1 MKKNVLFMGI
11 CLCCISSFI
20 QAQEKEV
27 FPVRDAE
34 WTVCCDVSVFDGF
47 YWDEYHVNDYKIS
60 LIGCDTVW
68 NQENYHIFTE
78 CALYHIFTQR
88 DLRGGFRTDGERV
101 WITFDFEHEYLL
113 YDFDVNVGD
122 TICHGMIYK
131 EMPFY
136 EVSYPIESRR
146 KFEVISVIDK
156 IEYELEEK
164 KLYVS
169 TFVWDALSYIPW
181 MYMGPDVWQEG
192 IGSLK
197 GLYMS
202 WAGMGPEAT
211 GGHSLYSYYTRVVK
225 REGEIVYFDSTIPK
239 YPDVPDIRGLN
250 ELETSALQVYYDES
264 LKKLSI
270 HSEDADWTG
279 TFSLYDLSG
288 NRLYQTSVCS
298 RVQVP
303 LDSYPDGYYL
313 CEIVCGNRVVYS
325 SKIRL

>member
-1 MKKNVLFMGI
+1 MKRILFFVNI
-11 CLCCISSFI
+11 CLYINFSFV

-27 FPVRDAE
+27 FPTRDAE
-34 WTVCCDVSVFDGF
+34 WTVCCNKSHWDYVSFSN
-47 YWDEYHVNDYKIS
+47 YHVADYMVS
-60 LIGCDTVW
+60 MANRDTVC
-68 NQENYHIFTE
+68 NQKTYHIFTE
-78 CALYHIFTQR
+78 R
-88 DLRGGFRTDGERV
+88 DLKGGFRVDNAKV
-101 WITFDFEHEYLL
+101 WITFDWEHEYLL

-122 TICHGMIYK
+122 TIFHGTIYK
-131 EMPFY
+131 EYPSYGGTYYDYKPDFTCISIVDSVTEEREINRIY
-136 EVSYPIESRR
+136 TSAYLIRPPSYPL
-146 KFEVISVIDK
+146 
-156 IEYELEEK
+156 YEEI
-164 KLYVS
+164 YTS
-169 TFVWDALSYIPW
+169 LSSDI
-181 MYMGPDVWQEG
+181 WQEG
-192 IGSLK
+192 LGSLR
-197 GLYMS
+197 GCFMS
-202 WAGMGPEAT
+202 WAGFGPYLT
-211 GGHSLYSYYTRVVK
+211 GGYDLYSYYTRSLK

-264 LKKLSI
+264 LRSLSV